1 MQNPTKEVSIRK
13 VMAAE
18 RRGEEP
24 PELGLAADPRVHR
37 RRSAH
42 RRAPGRWAMI
52 RAFDDGRL

>member
-1 MQNPTKEVSIRK
+1 